1 MKPELIIPE
10 GALVTDHWADEG
22 CIIISTGDRY
32 AYVYREFI
40 AGDYE
45 VSLGFH
51 RDPKKRPVVI
61 RQAPL
66 GINTV
71 QTIVTTFFTAPTPR

>member
-10 GALVTDHWADEG
+10 GARVTDYWADDG
-22 CIIISTGDRY
+22 FILISAGDRY

-40 AGDYE
+40 DGDYE

-51 RDPKKRPVVI
+51 RDLEKRPVVM
-61 RQAPL
+61 RRTTV
-66 GINTV
+66 GIDVV
-71 QTIVTTFFTAPTPR
+71 QTIVTTFFTAPTPL